1 MNTLAFCPRKTKR
14 LEKRAAWILSF
25 DDASY
30 LISPHITKQM
40 IEQTRMKA
48 NILPWLPSPTAPA
61 PQQAISMR

>member
-48 NILPWLPSPTAPA
+48 KSPKVIFFKTLSLLVDLFLP
-61 PQQAISMR
+61 